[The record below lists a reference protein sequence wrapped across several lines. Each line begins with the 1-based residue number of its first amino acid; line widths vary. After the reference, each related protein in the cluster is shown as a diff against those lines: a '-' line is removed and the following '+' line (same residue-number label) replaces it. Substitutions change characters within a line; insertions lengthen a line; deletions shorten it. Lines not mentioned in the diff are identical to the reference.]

1 MLKDKHGRTID
12 YLRISVTDRC
22 DLRCISCMPPDG
34 VQPLGHSD
42 ILRFEEIEAIAK
54 AGTELG
60 IRCARLTGG
69 EPLARLGIVALAKNL
84 CCIPGFDLALTTN
97 GIQFAQQAEAL
108 LQAGVRR
115 VNFGI
120 PSLDP
125 AKYSIATRRGNLTD
139 ALDGLDSAI
148 RLGFSPIKINVVAM
162 RGINDGLED
171 LRRFAALASEKP
183 VHVRFIE
190 YMPIGD
196 ARHAEYF
203 VPSANIEQSLKA
215 AMADLAALPPA
226 DSTVQFQNVKVP
238 GAGPA
243 KDAWRP
249 PGWQG
254 SIATISPMTGHI
266 CERCNRLRLTADGHL
281 RPCLFS
287 EREIRL
293 KPALR
298 PVMDFEHLKSLL
310 LEAVENKPPSM
321 FETSGFGRKMSQ
333 IGG

>member
-1 MLKDKHGRTID
+1 
-12 YLRISVTDRC
+12 
-22 DLRCISCMPPDG
+22 
-34 VQPLGHSD
+34 
-42 ILRFEEIEAIAK
+42 
-54 AGTELG
+54 
-60 IRCARLTGG
+60 
-69 EPLARLGIVALAKNL
+69 L
-84 CCIPGFDLALTTN
+84 CRVPGFDLALTTN

-108 LQAGVRR
+108 LDAGVRR

-125 AKYSIATRRGNLTD
+125 AKYCVATRHGNLSD
-139 ALDGLDSAI
+139 ALDGLESAI
-148 RLGFSPIKINVVAM
+148 RLGFSPIKINVVVM

-171 LRRFAALASEKP
+171 LRQFAALASKKP

-196 ARHAEYF
+196 AKHNEYF
-203 VPSANIEQSLKA
+203 VPSADIEQNLKA
-215 AMADLAALPPA
+215 LLTDLAALPTA
-226 DSTVQFQNVKVP
+226 DSIGQSQIVKVP

-243 KDAWRP
+243 KNACQP
-249 PGWQG
+249 PGWAG

-266 CERCNRLRLTADGHL
+266 CGQCNRLRLTADGHL

-287 EREIRL
+287 KREISL

-298 PVMDFEHLKSLL
+298 PAVDVEHLKSLL
-310 LEAVENKPPSM
+310 LETVANKPPSM
-321 FETSGFGRKMSQ
+321 FETSEFGRKMSQ